1 MGNEALLKFLEPG
14 LTYYFNKNMKTF
26 VAYKINLLDDNN
38 KLGLP
43 NDDQV
48 ALGLVYQF

>member
-1 MGNEALLKFLEPG
+1 MGNEALLKSLEPG
-14 LTYYFNKNMKTF
+14 LTHYFNKNMKTF
-26 VAYKINLLDDNN
+26 VADKINLLDDNN
-38 KLGLP
+38 ELSLP